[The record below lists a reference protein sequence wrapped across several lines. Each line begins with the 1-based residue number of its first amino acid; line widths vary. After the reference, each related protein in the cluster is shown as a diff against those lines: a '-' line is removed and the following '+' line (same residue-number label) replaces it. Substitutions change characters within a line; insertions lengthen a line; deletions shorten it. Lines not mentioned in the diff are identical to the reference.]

1 MRTVDAEAAVRLYH
15 LDSDSGAT
23 TTLLYG
29 SLGQALQQAALE
41 PEAIQEGLFIQT
53 SNDVV
58 AYLDLIGE

>member
-29 SLGQALQQAALE
+29 SLAQALQQAALE

>member
-29 SLGQALQQAALE
+29 SLAQALQQAALE
-41 PEAIQEGLFIQT
+41 AEAIQEGLFVQT